1 MRGLLLFAITGA
13 VAAAQTWIGMGAGGA
28 VSTSTNGSVEFKYDL
43 TSKQLAAAVLPAG
56 ESFAAMKSLRFR
68 TRTDH
73 DTTIG
78 VLLSERKPGGGNY
91 VAMFWSPANSWQQVE
106 LTPRDFALSDSPT
119 DPKDDDGKLDLDQ
132 VEGVAICDLSGV
144 LERALDREKVVVS
157 AASGSHSLLIENFEV
172 RTTAPAAAENSI
184 DRFDRGFL
192 QWMTPGGMTLNF
204 VPEAGPLGEPSLQAT
219 YADTSGPYS
228 VLVRSVGGLDLS
240 KAKRLMFDIASENEA
255 TLVIAVEMKQGG
267 RFHFEISPRGDRKVF
282 HADISL
288 SDFEPEGEGGP
299 ERFDSALWKTIT
311 VADISGGNTA
321 NTFWLGNLRV
331 KE

>member
-13 VAAAQTWIGMGAGGA
+13 AAAAQTWIAMGAGGA
-28 VSTSTNGSVEFKYDL
+28 VSTGPNGSVEFKYDL

-68 TRTDH
+68 ARTDH

-91 VAMFWSPANSWQQVE
+91 VAMFWSPASSWQQVE
-106 LTPRDFALSDSPT
+106 LTPRDFSLSDSPT
-119 DPKDDDGKLDLDQ
+119 DPKDADGKLDLDQ
-132 VEGVAICDLSGV
+132 VEGVAIFDLAGV
-144 LERALDREKVVVS
+144 FERALDREKVVVT
-157 AASGSHSLLIENFEV
+157 AASGAHSLLIDNFEV
-172 RTTAPAAAENSI
+172 RTTAPAPAENSI

-204 VPEAGPLGEPSLQAT
+204 VPDAGPLGEPSLKAT
-219 YADTSGPYS
+219 YADSSGPYP
-228 VLVRSVGGLDLS
+228 VLVRPVGGMDLS
-240 KAKRLMFDIASENEA
+240 KAKRLMFDLASENGA
-255 TLVIAVEMKQGG
+255 TIVIAVEMKEGG
-267 RFHFEISPRGDRKVF
+267 RFHFEINPRGGKVF
-282 HADISL
+282 HADVSL
-288 SDFEPEGEGGP
+288 NDFEPEGEGGP
-299 ERFDSALWKTIT
+299 ERFDPARWKTIT
-311 VADISGGNTA
+311 LADISGGNTP